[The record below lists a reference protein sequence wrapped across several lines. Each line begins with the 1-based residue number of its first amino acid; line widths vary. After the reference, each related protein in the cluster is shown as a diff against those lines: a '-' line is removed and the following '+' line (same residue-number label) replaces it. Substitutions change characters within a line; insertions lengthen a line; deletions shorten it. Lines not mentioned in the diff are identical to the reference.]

1 MWKLLKAEFEYNNLF
16 FWFLGGFFPIYTVFT
31 LTDTQLLTGPEWEID
46 YWGAIVMLL
55 LYLFYYTMWQIRL
68 KEFRL
73 RQQTLLPVTR
83 KQTALARLHFLLFP
97 IMLMLSYLIILH
109 FIIISDWYLE
119 TASIISVLGIFL
131 IVFSCFIVLKD
142 IWHSLKIKNLL
153 LRIFIMILSAVP
165 LLLFISFLFFKGR
178 LIFYDLVGFNY
189 GRLVFPLSGLIIGL
203 LSLFSIR
210 LRKSFFS

>member
-16 FWFLGGFFPIYTVFT
+16 FWFLGVFFPIYTIFT
-31 LTDTQLLTGPEWEID
+31 LTDKQLLTGPAWEID

-55 LYLFYYTMWQIRL
+55 LYIFYYTMWQIRL
-68 KEFRL
+68 KEFRI
-73 RQQTLLPVTR
+73 RQQILLPVTR
-83 KQTALARLHFLLFP
+83 KQTAIARLNFLLFP
-97 IMLMLSYLIILH
+97 VMLMLSYLITFH
-109 FIIISDWYLE
+109 FIIISNWHLE
-119 TASIISVLGIFL
+119 TASIISVLGLFL
-131 IVFSCFIVLKD
+131 IVFSGFIFLKD
-142 IWHSLKIKNLL
+142 IWHSTEIRNPL
-153 LRIFIMILSAVP
+153 LRILIMVLSAVP
-165 LLLFISFLFFKGR
+165 LLLFISFLFAKGR